1 MTCLDSGDEISHAA
15 EREACDREHKARD
28 AEIREEKAVSK
39 RRRVDRGVDIR
50 REGRQALTCR
60 QESLEAK
67 HHPEE
72 RKANES
78 REAHENEM
86 LRASWGVLPEAARA
100 ILSRVSQL
108 FKF

>member
-1 MTCLDSGDEISHAA
+1 MVRKCQQV
-15 EREACDREHKARD
+15 DRE
-28 AEIREEKAVSK
+28 
-39 RRRVDRGVDIR
+39 VDIR
-50 REGRQALTCR
+50 QEGRQALMCR

-72 RKANES
+72 QKANES
-78 REAHENEM
+78 QEAHENEM
-86 LRASWGVLPEAARA
+86 LRASWGVLLEAARA